1 MKKTIAFLIESEL
14 EKAEVILAARTLSDA
29 LQKMTE
35 TASKMEA
42 EDLMPLIDPIREH
55 YGPEASATFNDA
67 VTEKLRHLV
76 EVLSETKTAISDE
89 IARLQGEDIASD
101 DLTRIGDDEP
111 EDELDMEID
120 IPEVDVDMDAGSED
134 VEADSD
140 EEVSDL
146 DLGLDDLDIGRS
158 AAGRIKKESVEI
170 KNADRKLIREYVEM
184 IREGKSALV
193 ASRAITDRYGISHST
208 LVSIVESAKR

>member
-101 DLTRIGDDEP
+101 DLARIGDDEP

-120 IPEVDVDMDAGSED
+120 IPEVDADMDAGSEED
-134 VEADSD
+134 T
-140 EEVSDL
+140 EVSDL

-170 KNADRKLIREYVEM
+170 QNADRKLIREYVEM

>member
-101 DLTRIGDDEP
+101 DLARIGDDEP

-120 IPEVDVDMDAGSED
+120 IPEVDAGSED

-170 KNADRKLIREYVEM
+170 RNADRKLIREYVEM